1 MPYGFSS
8 DVYSFGILVWEM
20 LSLKEAFEKYSRE
33 KHYKEVIVE
42 GKRPKIPRSW
52 DFVVKNLLG
61 RCWHKVPSER
71 PTFQA
76 VCELIKMALP
86 AESTV
91 DVSGRSDDLMLRS
104 YRSTGHLDRT
114 SSHHK
119 DQGLLEHM
127 AEAENTM
134 KSNKSSDS
142 LSQSIRIKSP
152 HVQVHKK
159 IEAN

>member
-20 LSLKEAFEKYSRE
+20 LSLKQAFEKYSRE
-33 KHYKEVIVE
+33 KHYKDIVVE
-42 GKRPKIPRSW
+42 GKRPSIPRSW
-52 DFVVKNLLG
+52 DFVIKNLLA
-61 RCWHKVPSER
+61 RCWHKVPLER

-86 AESTV
+86 TEHTV
-91 DVSGRSDDLMLRS
+91 DMSGRSDDLLLRS
-104 YRSTGHLDRT
+104 YRSTGHGQNNR
-114 SSHHK
+114 SHHK
-119 DQGLLEHM
+119 DQTLLEHM

-134 KSNKSSDS
+134 DSNKSASDS

-152 HVQVHKK
+152 HVKVHKQINK
-159 IEAN
+159 